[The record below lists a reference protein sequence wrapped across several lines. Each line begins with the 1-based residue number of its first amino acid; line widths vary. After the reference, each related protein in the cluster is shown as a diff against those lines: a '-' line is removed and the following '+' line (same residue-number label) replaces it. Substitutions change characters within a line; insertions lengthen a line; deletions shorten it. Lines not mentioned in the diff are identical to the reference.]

1 MIVWLIRFPAWLLWT
16 FVALV
21 DLVFYLPALP
31 FVFFLGPGWSGPVA
45 WAVAGAL
52 WAACATGGAR
62 QAVGCTLVLAA
73 VGAAV
78 LFLAPWQPLK
88 DSWAVEGGD
97 LRTHGRVQ
105 PRTGRADLDV
115 EAILAP
121 KEAARAFETYR
132 HSSRDERAG
141 AAFNADL
148 RQRAAVVQQN
158 LVPHLLPSGLRIH
171 PARSTLRWRTR
182 LWSDPLG
189 AGRPSAFEP
198 WDEPTFLF
206 LPRQGQM
213 KAGCRTPNRLA
224 RSTLQGLRVEDF
236 CLTATIGST
245 EGAEGEVGFAFGV
258 GGEKR
263 YPCMFLTI
271 GRRRAWLKFVEAEG
285 AETRLL
291 SSVYTEEL
299 GARGFPIRLKLIRL
313 GRKLSMYVGQERVAR
328 FRLSEAQQWLDR
340 PCRVGLAVGNASK
353 PFFCKVSSFE
363 VWELTEPGSP

>member
-1 MIVWLIRFPAWLLWT
+1 MIVWLIRLPAWLLWT

-31 FVFFLGPGWSGPVA
+31 FVFFLGPGWSGVVA

-52 WAACATGGAR
+52 MAAGR
-62 QAVGCTLVLAA
+62 RAVGCILVLTA

-78 LFLAPWQPLK
+78 LFWAPWQPLE
-88 DSWAVEGGD
+88 DSWSLPGGN
-97 LRTHGRVQ
+97 LRIHGRIQ

-115 EAILAP
+115 EALLAP
-121 KEAARAFETYR
+121 KEAAQVFETYR
-132 HSSRDERAG
+132 HSSRDARAG

-148 RQRAAVVQQN
+148 RQRAAVVQGR
-158 LVPHLLPSGLRIH
+158 LMPLCTKSELRIH

-236 CLTATIGST
+236 CLTATIEST
-245 EGAEGEVGFAFGV
+245 QGPEGEVGFAFGA
-258 GGEKR
+258 GGEKV
-263 YPCMFLTI
+263 YPVVYVTI
-271 GRRRAWLKFVEAEG
+271 GEGQAWLKHVATEG
-285 AETRLL
+285 AQARLL
-291 SSVYTEEL
+291 SSVKTEVF
-299 GARGFPIRLKLIRL
+299 GRQAFPIRLKMIRT
-313 GRKLSMYVGQERVAR
+313 GPNLSLYVGQDLVVR
-328 FRLSEAQQWLDR
+328 FTLSGLGGWLER
-340 PCRVGLAVGNASK
+340 PCRVGLAVGNRSK
-353 PFFCKVSSFE
+353 PFSCQVSGFE
-363 VWELTEPGSP
+363 VWDLAEPGSP